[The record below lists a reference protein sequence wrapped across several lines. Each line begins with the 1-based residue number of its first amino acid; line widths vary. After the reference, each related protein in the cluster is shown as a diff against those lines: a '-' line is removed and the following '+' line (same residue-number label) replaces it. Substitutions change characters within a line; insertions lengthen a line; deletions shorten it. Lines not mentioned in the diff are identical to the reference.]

1 MPSASL
7 SLQRLQSVQ
16 ALLDGSDSTVDFPEV
31 LSGFTSGALAGELTA
46 NTAAGDYVH
55 QTATQVP
62 ALNAAPAASYYPVDA
77 LASSDLMSSYHN
89 TQDHTLTAS
98 LFNHVDTPFLNNL
111 VTPSNQLNTAFAQ
124 QLLTYTAPDT
134 AFLFYFSSLLTY
146 EDFGLN
152 FSPAVKELMQKTFS
166 YASYRYFSLLHKY
179 ESTTAGAGTDA
190 RRLLDTSADFS
201 LFLFFDQAS
210 RFYAS
215 TLLSPFQHQL
225 TSRSTMLTVDESIS
239 TFRSD

>member
-1 MPSASL
+1 
-7 SLQRLQSVQ
+7 VQ
-16 ALLDGSDSTVDFPEV
+16 ALLDGNGSFEDLPELSSGSKSDA
-31 LSGFTSGALAGELTA
+31 LSGSSVI
-46 NTAAGDYVH
+46 NSPAGDYVAEANCLTVGAAVLVPTH
-55 QTATQVP
+55 ATADFAEP
-62 ALNAAPAASYYPVDA
+62 ASHSLAAYNSTPER
-77 LASSDLMSSYHN
+77 ASS
-89 TQDHTLTAS
+89 AS
-98 LFNHVDTPFLNNL
+98 LFNHIDTPFLNNII
-111 VTPSNQLNTAFAQ
+111 TPSNQLNSQFAQ

-166 YASYRYFSLLHKY
+166 YASYRYFSLLHRY
-179 ESTTAGAGTDA
+179 GSADSGSSTDA
-190 RRLLDTSADFS
+190 RRLLDTSEDFS

-210 RFYAS
+210 RFYSS

-225 TSRSTMLTVDESIS
+225 TSKSTMLTVDESLS